1 MKADS
6 SLYSTHSTSF
16 KIRSCPLMVCSR
28 TTKRDTHVSSVPRTR
43 LLLGIWPHLSSDCI
57 SLMIHTCI
65 YQKLCVVQ
73 NKQDCFYC
81 VPTSMI
87 DELSF
92 LLICCKNGK
101 NTTTLWIECSSTTT
115 EVTVGGLLCY
125 FFFLLE
131 EARSKAQLTV
141 ITSLW
146 QYIKQYTL
154 FPAGLTTSIH

>member
-1 MKADS
+1 
-6 SLYSTHSTSF
+6 
-16 KIRSCPLMVCSR
+16 
-28 TTKRDTHVSSVPRTR
+28 
-43 LLLGIWPHLSSDCI
+43 
-57 SLMIHTCI
+57 
-65 YQKLCVVQ
+65 
-73 NKQDCFYC
+73 
-81 VPTSMI
+81 MI

-115 EVTVGGLLCY
+115 EVTVGLLCY

>member
-1 MKADS
+1 
-6 SLYSTHSTSF
+6 
-16 KIRSCPLMVCSR
+16 
-28 TTKRDTHVSSVPRTR
+28 
-43 LLLGIWPHLSSDCI
+43 
-57 SLMIHTCI
+57 
-65 YQKLCVVQ
+65 
-73 NKQDCFYC
+73 
-81 VPTSMI
+81 MI

-101 NTTTLWIECSSTTT
+101 NTTTATTRLWIHTT
-115 EVTVGGLLCY
+115 VVLCY
-125 FFFLLE
+125 FFFLLEE

>member
-6 SLYSTHSTSF
+6 SGRSSTYKLLNTV
-16 KIRSCPLMVCSR
+16 LW

-73 NKQDCFYC
+73 NKQDCCFYC
-81 VPTSMI
+81 VPSSMI

-101 NTTTLWIECSSTTT
+101 NTTTATTRLWIHTT
-115 EVTVGGLLCY
+115 VVLCY
-125 FFFLLE
+125 FFFLLEE